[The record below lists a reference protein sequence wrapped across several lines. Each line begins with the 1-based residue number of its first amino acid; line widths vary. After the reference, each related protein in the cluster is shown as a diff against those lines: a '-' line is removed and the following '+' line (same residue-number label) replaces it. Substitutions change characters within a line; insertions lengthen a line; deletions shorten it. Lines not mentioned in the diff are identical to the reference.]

1 MLSSIPLD
9 GFQTPNPEVLGEA
22 VGVHGIEGPVG
33 PVLAFPD
40 NRYKG

>member
-22 VGVHGIEGPVG
+22 VNLHGIYGPVG
-33 PVLAFPD
+33 PILAFLD
-40 NRYKG
+40 NRHEG